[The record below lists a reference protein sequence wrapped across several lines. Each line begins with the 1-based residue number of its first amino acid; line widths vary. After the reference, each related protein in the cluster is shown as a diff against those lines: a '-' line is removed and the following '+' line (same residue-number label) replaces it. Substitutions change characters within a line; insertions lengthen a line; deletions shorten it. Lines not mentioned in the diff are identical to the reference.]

1 MLAQLGPVI
10 FEIQPLNLTEISR
23 ETSAS
28 FVEKPVMGRRPPLEF
43 VGDSTETIKLTVK
56 LFPERF
62 GGLSFV
68 RDLDAMRMS
77 GIAQY
82 FMRGDGTPQGWFVI
96 ESVSEK
102 ATYLGGNGVGKV
114 YDVDL
119 TLKRSD
125 PPSASNYFAS
135 IAGMV

>member
-10 FEIQPLNLTEISR
+10 FEIQPVNLTEISR

-28 FVEKPVMGRRPPLEF
+28 FVEKPVMGKRPPLEF
-43 VGDSTETIKLTVK
+43 VGDSTETMKLTVK

-62 GGLSFV
+62 GGMAAVGF
-68 RDLDAMRMS
+68 LDAMRKA
-77 GIAQY
+77 GIAQF
-82 FMRGDGTPQGWFVI
+82 FMRGDGVPQGWFVV

-102 ATYLGGNGVGKV
+102 ATYLGANGVGRV

-125 PPSASNYFAS
+125 PPSTADYFAS
-135 IAGMV
+135 IAGMF